1 MFYRIFSLGISFLF
15 LAQLAFTQAPAKPTS
30 AEIYDDMLRLN
41 VLGSVLYVAAHPD
54 DENTRMISYFSNEKR
69 YHTTYLSLTRGDGGQ
84 NLIGTEIRE
93 QLGVIRTQELLA
105 ARRLDGGYQ
114 MFSRA
119 NDFGYSKHPDE
130 TMQIWNEDEVKA
142 DAVWAIRKLQ
152 PDIIINRFDHKS
164 AGRTHGHHTA
174 SAVISYDVFEK
185 AADPKVYPS
194 QLKYVQPWQA
204 QRLFF
209 NTSWWFYGSREKF
222 AEADKSDMVAI
233 DAGVYYPLRGKS
245 NTEIA
250 AESRSMHQCQGMGNT
265 GSRGSQIEY
274 LQILKGDLPENSDD
288 PMVNINTSWTRVK
301 GGEGIGKKV
310 DGMIQDFDM
319 LDPAGSVPALLEIY
333 GMIDQLPD
341 GKWKSIKRA
350 ECLELIKSCTG
361 LYTEAVA
368 DSPRIVPGEKINIKA
383 EVIQRIGNPFN
394 LQSVEILEA
403 GVKLEKNESLK
414 VNEGIKFEMGLDVPD
429 DYAVS
434 TPYWLIEEATLGMYA
449 VADQNMRGIPENPAA
464 FNVQYNFE
472 SGGKTFSIEAPLVY
486 KKNDAVKGETYSPF
500 VITPPFSVGIQEK
513 VAVFSTNDSKKI
525 HVKVKALS
533 EIKEAIVKIKPA
545 DGWTITPAMQS
556 HSFSQNGEDKIFVF
570 NVQPPSKQTT
580 AFLQAEVEYSGG
592 STDQEVISI
601 DYDHIPKQTVL
612 QSAQTKA
619 VKIELEKSGNNIGY
633 IMGAGDEIPANL
645 EQIGY
650 NVELLNPESL
660 DPIQLAK
667 YDAVILGIRAF
678 NTKPALKFS
687 KSALMEYVK
696 QGGNLIV
703 QYNTNRRL
711 VTEDI
716 APYPM
721 KLSRDR
727 VSVEEAEVRFL
738 APNHP
743 VLNTPNKITQAD
755 FDGWVQERGLYFANE
770 WDDAFTPIL
779 SANDPG
785 ETPKDGGMLIASYGK
800 GNYIYSGYS
809 WFRELPAGVP
819 GAYRLFANMIS
830 LAAEKRP

>member
-1 MFYRIFSLGISFLF
+1 MLQRLVYLGIAILLCSNSVLG
-15 LAQLAFTQAPAKPTS
+15 QAPLKPTS

-41 VLGSVLYVAAHPD
+41 V
-54 DENTRMISYFSNEKR
+54 
-69 YHTTYLSLTRGDGGQ
+69 
-84 NLIGTEIRE
+84 
-93 QLGVIRTQELLA
+93 
-105 ARRLDGGYQ
+105 
-114 MFSRA
+114 RA

-130 TMQIWNEDEVKA
+130 TMRIWNEDEVKA

-185 AADPKVYPS
+185 ANDPKVYPD

-222 AEADKSDMVAI
+222 EKADKSGMVAI
-233 DAGVYYPLRGKS
+233 DAGVFYPLKGKS

-265 GSRGSQIEY
+265 GRRGSQTEY
-274 LQILKGDLPENSDD
+274 LEILKGDLPKNSTD
-288 PMVNINTSWTRVK
+288 PMVNINTSWSRVE
-301 GGEGIGKKV
+301 GGEVIGKKV
-310 DGMIQDFDM
+310 DKLISKFSMTDPGKSIATLLDIYKMI
-319 LDPAGSVPALLEIY
+319 E
-333 GMIDQLPD
+333 QLPD
-341 GKWKSIKRA
+341 GKWKHIKLA
-350 ECLELIKSCTG
+350 ECLDLIKACSG
-361 LYTEAVA
+361 LFAETVSDAA
-368 DSPRIVPGEKINIKA
+368 NIVPGGMVNLKT
-383 EVIQRIGNPFN
+383 EVIQRAGTPFTFKGMKIQE
-394 LQSVEILEA
+394 LDQA
-403 GVKLEKNESLK
+403 MEKNQMLTI
-414 VNEGIKFEMGLDVPD
+414 NEGISEKTEVKVP
-429 DYAVS
+429 YNIKNS
-434 TPYWLIEEATLGMYA
+434 TPYWLIEKATLGMYA
-449 VADQNMRGIPENPAA
+449 VPDQSMRGIPENPAA
-464 FNVQYNFE
+464 FNVSYGFE
-472 SGGKTFSIEAPLVY
+472 LDGKEFEINSPVVY

-500 VITPPFSVGIQEK
+500 VVTPPFSVAVQEK
-513 VAVFSTNDSKKI
+513 VAIFAQDQTKTI
-525 HVKVKALS
+525 TVKVKALGD
-533 EIKEAIVKIKPA
+533 EKEVNVRLIPDDNWKVTPMNYKHNFSQKGEDKSFTFEVTPPA
-545 DGWTITPAMQS
+545 DGQS
-556 HSFSQNGEDKIFVF
+556 TVYL
-570 NVQPPSKQTT
+570 T
-580 AFLQAEVEYSGG
+580 AEVNYGPG
-592 STDQEVISI
+592 STNMEVVEI

-612 QSAQTKA
+612 QKAQTKV
-619 VKIELEKSGNNIGY
+619 VKIDVKKVGNRVGY
-633 IMGAGDEIPANL
+633 IMGAGDDIPASL

-650 NVELLNPESL
+650 QVDLLQAEGLSASA
-660 DPIQLAK
+660 LAV

-687 KSALMEYVK
+687 RNALMEYVE

-727 VSVEEAEVRFL
+727 VAVEEAEVRFL
-738 APNHP
+738 APAHP
-743 VLNTPNKITQAD
+743 VLNVPNKITQAD
-755 FDGWVQERGLYFANE
+755 FEGWVQERGLYFANE
-770 WDDAFTPIL
+770 WDEAFTPIL

-785 ETPKDGGMLIASYGK
+785 EDPKDGGMLIASYGK

-830 LAAEKRP
+830 LASERKP